1 MIVVTA
7 ALAADRSLDIE
18 LVRPRVVDD
27 AIMGVDSL
35 GDGERGE
42 GHAGLFVSYTHDPLL
57 LIGEA
62 DTVMGVERNRLT
74 MDLAASWQA
83 TGGFGVRVAM
93 PVISDWGTQ
102 VPTLAAPG
110 LGIGDP
116 WVGATLGSPKLGPLR
131 LGAAADVA
139 LPFGT
144 QDAWRGNS
152 SIRVVPS
159 ILADLHLGRLD
170 INTNGAV
177 VLREAQDTGVGLHV
191 GMELLVNGG
200 VGWDVWQDH
209 ARVTASVVSRVG
221 LSSEGPGASAVEML
235 GGLQVRASKL
245 ILVDAWA
252 GRGLNVGYGASD
264 YRVGVGVSVH
274 ARRKPKVVVVAPP
287 PPPPPPPKLRQER
300 MEIDELADIVEPPP
314 KPGPVA
320 LARVVDDEIVIRDP
334 IQFELATANILPE
347 SLPTLKEVAAIMRDH
362 PEVLQLVIEGHASEE
377 GSYLYNYDLSMSRA
391 SAIFKELVIA
401 GVHPDRLAC
410 RSMGEV
416 KPVMGAN
423 GEDLAASRRVV
434 FLITRRLVRGEAP
447 PVYVRDIRLP
457 WTGDAA
463 VIPEGP
469 PVYVEP
475 LPEPEPPP
483 KPKDIP
489 SRSDF
494 EEEDEYGDLPI
505 KRDPTDE
512 PEPDPDE
519 PEDGEDEP

>member
-1 MIVVTA
+1 MGDAVIVVTA
-7 ALAADRSLDIE
+7 VLAADRSLDIE

-35 GDGERGE
+35 GDGERSE
-42 GHAGLFVSYTHDPLL
+42 GHAGLFISYTHDPLL

-74 MDLAASWQA
+74 MDVAGVWQA
-83 TGGFGVRVAM
+83 TGGFGIRAGI

-116 WVGATLGSPKLGPLR
+116 WVGATLGSPKLGPVR
-131 LGAAADVA
+131 LGASADVG

-144 QDAWRGNS
+144 QEAWRGES
-152 SIRVVPS
+152 SVRFVPGVM
-159 ILADLHLGRLD
+159 ADLHLGRLVF
-170 INTNGAV
+170 NTNGAF
-177 VLREAQDTGVGLHV
+177 VLREERDTGIGLHV

-200 VGWDVWQDH
+200 LGWDVWEDR

-221 LSSEGPGASAVEML
+221 LSSEGEGASAVELL
-235 GGLQVRASKL
+235 GGLQLQTGRL
-245 ILVDAWA
+245 LRVDAWA

-274 ARRKPKVVVVAPP
+274 ARRPPKVKVVVPP

-300 MEIDELADIVEPPP
+300 MQIDELADIVEPTPP
-314 KPGPVA
+314 VVVA

-334 IQFELATANILPE
+334 IQFELDTANILPE

-377 GSYLYNYDLSMSRA
+377 GSFLYNYDLSMNRA
-391 SAIFKELVIA
+391 SAIFKELVLA

-416 KPVMGAN
+416 KPVMGPD

-447 PVYVRDIRLP
+447 PPYVRDIRLP

-463 VIPEGP
+463 VIPEAP
-469 PVYVEP
+469 EVYVEP
-475 LPEPEPPP
+475 IAEPEPPP
-483 KPKDIP
+483 KKPDIP
-489 SRSDF
+489 SRADF
-494 EEEDEYGDLPI
+494 EEEDEYGDLPA
-505 KRDPTDE
+505 RDGKPV
-512 PEPDPDE
+512 EPDPSPD
-519 PEDGEDEP
+519 EDEEEP